1 MAPSEQSGASV
12 AKTTVPMQHYKQQM
26 AKAYRWYEVV
36 RCLRA
41 FYDHFRIAFPHLE
54 ELPMGYTDDWA
65 EQFKETAREF
75 VRTENMESVQK
86 VLTGAGYGTEKWV
99 QISAR
104 EAAEI
109 EQAFARLVQAVEHI
123 DEEIDEEFETENAS
137 SPIETKIIPL
147 KPDAESD
154 DTLKALQEKYNG
166 ARKENKSLESD
177 IEKQRRR
184 IVELEGHVRR
194 QNSKSEEPE
203 VAQRCARLK
212 KMTPIKNLKRFKS
225 DLSKQRRK
233 ISDSRKK
240 LKYKKSTS
248 SPLRARSDGLRIPML
263 NPIETR
269 RPCTLPAN
277 QNPIPQR

>member
-1 MAPSEQSGASV
+1 
-12 AKTTVPMQHYKQQM
+12 MQHYKQQM

-177 IEKQRRR
+177 IEK
-184 IVELEGHVRR
+184 GW
-194 QNSKSEEPE
+194 
-203 VAQRCARLK
+203 
-212 KMTPIKNLKRFKS
+212 
-225 DLSKQRRK
+225 
-233 ISDSRKK
+233 
-240 LKYKKSTS
+240 
-248 SPLRARSDGLRIPML
+248 
-263 NPIETR
+263 
-269 RPCTLPAN
+269 
-277 QNPIPQR
+277 